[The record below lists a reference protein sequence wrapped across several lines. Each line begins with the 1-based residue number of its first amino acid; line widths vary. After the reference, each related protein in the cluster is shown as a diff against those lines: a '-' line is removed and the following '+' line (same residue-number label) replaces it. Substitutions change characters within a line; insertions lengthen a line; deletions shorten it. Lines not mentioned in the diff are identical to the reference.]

1 VHGVPAPCETAAAV
15 EIRDISVPI
24 REGMPHY
31 PGDPAVSLQRVASIA
46 DGAIANIS
54 ALDFGVHTGTHI
66 DAPLH
71 FIDDG
76 GGADALRL
84 SSLIGPADVVDAT
97 AIEEGPIGERELR
110 ALDIPSTCTRLLLK
124 TKNSEFW
131 ESDDYRDDFLSLD
144 SSGAGYVVER
154 GIVLVGIDYLSI
166 GDPEAHR
173 ILLGQNV
180 IPVEG
185 LDLGAVD
192 PGRYT
197 LLCLPL
203 RIVGS
208 DGAPAR
214 AVLVRD

>member
-1 VHGVPAPCETAAAV
+1 M

-24 REGMPHY
+24 REGMPCY
-31 PGDPAVSLQRVASIA
+31 PGDPAVSLQRAASIA
-46 DGAIANIS
+46 DGAVANLTK
-54 ALDFGVHTGTHI
+54 LDFGVHTGTHV

-71 FIDDG
+71 FLEDG
-76 GGADALRL
+76 DGADALRL

-97 AIEEGPIGERELR
+97 GILDGPIDERALR
-110 ALDIPSTCTRLLLK
+110 GLDIPGTCTRLLLR
-124 TKNSEFW
+124 TTNSELW
-131 ESDDYRDDFLSLD
+131 ESAEYRDDFLSLD
-144 SSGAGYVVER
+144 ASGADYIVER

-166 GDPEAHR
+166 GDPDAHR
-173 ILLGQNV
+173 ILLRRNV
-180 IPVEG
+180 VPVEG
-185 LDLGAVD
+185 LDLRGVD

-203 RIVGS
+203 PIVGS